1 MCGTACIV
9 ADYAAAQELVPEECR
24 VRPVTYRV
32 DTMHNVRR
40 AVLSGYGFAAAAKG
54 QIEAKRRDW
63 SGRSEELA
71 EMVDHLQWDRLK
83 TVWIKWLLQGLRQ

>member
-1 MCGTACIV
+1 MRLLAW
-9 ADYAAAQELVPEECR
+9 AAMFGGDP
-24 VRPVTYRV
+24 T
-32 DTMHNVRR
+32 RR

-54 QIEAKRRDW
+54 QIEAKRLDW